1 MGTSYVFGDNDLN
14 QELPSLVAHPQASA
28 EFVTYFQISEFAAT
42 IEIAQNMSRLL
53 LLVMLFFLTWR
64 TRAFTGPALSPLSS
78 LERRTARLDA
88 FRFQRGVGSLVEL
101 GCVGEKGEFYF
112 HPSKKAS
119 LTLPKGLDKNQIE
132 KRSLSVPIFP
142 YSSILVPTGAE
153 WLNVFEMKHRQLLN
167 DLGPDAL
174 FGFVYFSTSQ
184 QKFGLVGTLARIKSR
199 KLLED
204 GRVFVTVEGV
214 DRFYLNEFYS
224 EKPYLKARV
233 KVLSDYSLIEES
245 ELDNI
250 ETQVFDELRTNLK
263 LMEHIFPSKNYHI
276 SKQILQNR
284 PSTFTTRIGDRAVKL
299 QDQDQEMERR
309 SKFSYAVLETLQVSS
324 SMKLKLL
331 QEHVIENRLSKFLE
345 ILRAGKDF
353 LKEELVSKKGYTEDM
368 CNQIV
373 LQSKHQTDLDAE
385 LLSDSSAW
393 SSGINF
399 KGNRWNQNVVY
410 MD

>member
-1 MGTSYVFGDNDLN
+1 
-14 QELPSLVAHPQASA
+14 
-28 EFVTYFQISEFAAT
+28 
-42 IEIAQNMSRLL
+42 
-53 LLVMLFFLTWR
+53 
-64 TRAFTGPALSPLSS
+64 
-78 LERRTARLDA
+78 
-88 FRFQRGVGSLVEL
+88 VGSLAEL

-199 KLLED
+199 KLLDD

-214 DRFYLNEFYS
+214 DRFYLSEFYS

-299 QDQDQEMERR
+299 QDQEQEMERR
-309 SKFSYAVLETLQVSS
+309 SRFSYAVLETLQVSS

-399 KGNRWNQNVVY
+399 KGNRWNQDVVY